1 MTTFTGHLTDE
12 QAQRLVDA
20 SLDRSRDAGVETH
33 AAGCAVCQ
41 ALVASY
47 RALASALDDLEI
59 PPLPEDF
66 TGAVLARVEAMEHSA
81 ARERRLALGILLGVV
96 AATAAVFAVAGA
108 GAWAPPLARLA
119 DVIGSAARVVR
130 IGAGFVP
137 ELISALRL
145 QIALAASALALPLL
159 LALAR
164 LMPPHRS
171 EVA

>member
-20 SLDRSRDAGVETH
+20 ALDPHRDTGVEAH
-33 AAGCAVCQ
+33 AAGCAACQ

-59 PPLPEDF
+59 PPLPDDF
-66 TGAVLARVEAMEHSA
+66 TGAVLARVQAVERSA
-81 ARERRLALGILLGVV
+81 ARERRIALGILLGVI
-96 AATAAVFAVAGA
+96 AATAAVFGLAGA
-108 GAWAPPLARLA
+108 GAWAPTLARFA
-119 DVIGSAARVVR
+119 DGVGSAARVLRV
-130 IGAGFVP
+130 GAGFVP

-145 QIALAASALALPLL
+145 QIALAASAVALPLL

-164 LMPPHRS
+164 LMPRRS
-171 EVA
+171 EIA